1 MNNLLE
7 IVLSIVSTAFATGGI
22 SGLLLFKYKKRSA
35 KLENDNAVITQW
47 QQLVKI
53 LQERYDLEHI
63 NSEQLTK
70 RQAELQ
76 EQTTIL
82 YERINKLQYEKSKLM
97 ARDDKITTENVK
109 LNLLQCRDISCPS
122 RKPPFNETINL

>member
-7 IVLSIVSTAFATGGI
+7 IVLSIVSTAVATGGI
-22 SGLLLFKYKKRSA
+22 SGLFLFKYKKKSA

-82 YERINKLQYEKSKLM
+82 YERINKLQGEKSKLM
-97 ARDDKITTENVK
+97 ERNDKITTENVK
-109 LNLLQCRDISCPS
+109 LNLLECRDISCPS